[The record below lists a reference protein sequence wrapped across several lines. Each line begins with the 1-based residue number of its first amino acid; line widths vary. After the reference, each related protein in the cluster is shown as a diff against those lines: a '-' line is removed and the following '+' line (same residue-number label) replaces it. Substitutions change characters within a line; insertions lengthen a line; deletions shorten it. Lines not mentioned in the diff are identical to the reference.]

1 MSKIYIRVDGV
12 NRAQSSLQNASQKV
26 SEARNAVNSLSWQV
40 AGNIKARKNIAGKMS
55 SISSQLSSIEGK
67 LSRIRQTVS
76 SGAARYDQTEQ
87 KLEAQWRQQGS
98 SAFDLTEAGPLA
110 AAGAA
115 VAMGT
120 SESLWEKFFH
130 GDVKAE
136 AEGSVWNFVSEDGNG
151 EIKVLHGEAGASIT
165 PEYGSYKDDSAI
177 YKKSKDTR
185 QNEDYTYVYDPKT
198 GQYSFPE
205 MTEWAEKQGTIGEV
219 SAAATI
225 GGDIFAAAANKEG
238 KYGSGSVSA
247 KIGTAEA
254 HAGVS
259 GGMYVYDKD
268 GKKKF
273 APAVEAKIGAS
284 ASAFTASADGRLNID
299 PENDLLGVYG
309 KGEVSVGKAEAQAS
323 ATASLFNEDGSV
335 NLQAHAK
342 ASAEAIAAEAE
353 GSAGVTVLGTDIG
366 VNGSVNVGVG
376 AHAEA
381 GIVDGKIKVD
391 VGVSIGLGVSV
402 GFEVDVGGTVDAVC
416 SVAESAWNKFT
427 SWF

>member
-1 MSKIYIRVDGV
+1 MSKIYIRIDGV

-26 SEARNAVNSLSWQV
+26 NSAKSTVNSLSWQI
-40 AGNIKARKNIAGKMS
+40 AGNIKARRNIAGKLS
-55 SISSQLSSIEGK
+55 SVSSQLASIENQ

-76 SGAARYDQTEQ
+76 AGATLYNQTEE
-87 KLEAQWRQQGS
+87 KLEAQWKQKGS
-98 SAFDLTEAGPLA
+98 NLLGAIGAGSLTASGAG
-110 AAGAA
+110 

-120 SESLWEKFFH
+120 SESVWEKFFH
-130 GDVKAE
+130 GDIKAE
-136 AEGSVWNFVSEDGNG
+136 AEGSVWNFVSADG
-151 EIKVLHGEAGASIT
+151 EEAVKVLHGEAEASVT
-165 PEYGSYKDDSAI
+165 PEYGSYQDDSAI
-177 YKKSKDTR
+177 YKKSKDTHS
-185 QNEDYTYVYDPKT
+185 DSDHTYVYDPET
-198 GQYSFPE
+198 GQYSFPD
-205 MTEWAEKQGTIGEV
+205 MTKWAEKQGTIGEI
-219 SAAATI
+219 SAAAAI
-225 GGDIFAAAANKEG
+225 GGDIFAASASKNG

-247 KIGTAEA
+247 KVGTAEA
-254 HAGVS
+254 HAGLS

-273 APAVEAKIGAS
+273 APAVEAKVGAS
-284 ASAFTASADGRLNID
+284 VSAFTASADGRLNID
-299 PENDLLGVYG
+299 PDHDLLGVYG
-309 KGEVSVGKAEAQAS
+309 KGEVSAGKAEAQAS
-323 ATASLFNEDGSV
+323 ATASLFNEDGDL

-391 VGVSIGLGVSV
+391 VGVSVGLGVSV

-416 SVAESAWNKFT
+416 SVAESAWDKFT

>member
-12 NRAQSSLQNASQKV
+12 NRAQSNLQNASQKV
-26 SEARNAVNSLSWQV
+26 SGARSVVNSLSWQV
-40 AGNIKARKNIAGKMS
+40 AGNIKARRNIAGKMS
-55 SISSQLSSIEGK
+55 SISSQLSSIESR

-76 SGAARYDQTEQ
+76 SGTSLYDQTEE
-87 KLEAQWRQQGS
+87 KLEAQWKQKGAS
-98 SAFDLTEAGPLA
+98 IFDLTGAGPLVA
-110 AAGAA
+110 TGSS

-130 GDVKAE
+130 GDIKAE
-136 AEGSVWNFVSEDGNG
+136 TEGAVWNFVSEDGNG
-151 EIKVLHGEAGASIT
+151 EIKALHGEAGASIS

-177 YKKSKDTR
+177 YKKSKDTHS
-185 QNEDYTYVYDPKT
+185 DSDHTYVYDPET

-205 MTEWAEKQGTIGEV
+205 MTEWAEKQGTIGEI

-225 GGDIFAAAANKEG
+225 GGDIFAAAASKDG
-238 KYGSGSVSA
+238 KYGNGSVSA
-247 KIGTAEA
+247 KVGTAEA

-323 ATASLFNEDGSV
+323 ATASLFNEDGSLNV
-335 NLQAHAK
+335 QAHAK

-353 GSAGVTVLGTDIG
+353 GSAGITVLGTDIG

-416 SVAESAWNKFT
+416 SAAESAWNKFT